1 MEGTAGNT
9 GLFVRLHVLV
19 IDIII
24 KLNYCMFLKFIQS
37 GVLLNPESISLAVNS
52 PAPPS

>member
-9 GLFVRLHVLV
+9 GLFVRLHLLV
-19 IDIII
+19 IDI
-24 KLNYCMFLKFIQS
+24 KLSYCTGMFLKFIQS
-37 GVLLNPESISLAVNS
+37 GVLLNPEFISLAVNS